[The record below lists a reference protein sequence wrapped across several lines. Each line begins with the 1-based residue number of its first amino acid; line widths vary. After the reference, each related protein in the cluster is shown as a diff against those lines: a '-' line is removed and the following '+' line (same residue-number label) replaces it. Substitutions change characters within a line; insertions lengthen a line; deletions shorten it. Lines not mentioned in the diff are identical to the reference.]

1 MSTVTV
7 SRPPSVHAPWRKSYI
22 ITLFVF
28 NLLFTSC
35 VCIYGFAIYGS
46 SIYLGTDTGVSDFSE
61 KTNLAGGAVGLLSTI
76 IVIAH
81 IVLFS
86 RFRLTAQIF
95 LYGNLVVVLVSFV
108 QLATGIAAF
117 VRKEEDDAIEYL
129 TISFEAANCFF
140 AIWMLVYAV
149 LVWRRVNAGR
159 ERDMSRPRKWSNAG
173 AKGLDAQ
180 QEGGIPMI

>member
-1 MSTVTV
+1 MPYTGKPSHPLPHPQTTAPTDN
-7 SRPPSVHAPWRKSYI
+7 PPSS
-22 ITLFVF
+22 
-28 NLLFTSC
+28 
-35 VCIYGFAIYGS
+35 S

-61 KTNLAGGAVGLLSTI
+61 KTNLAGGAVGLLSTF

-95 LYGNLVVVLVSFV
+95 LYGNLVVVLVSFI
-108 QLATGIAAF
+108 QLATGIASF
-117 VRKEEDDAIEYL
+117 VRKEEDDTIEYL
-129 TISFEAANCFF
+129 TISFESANCFF